1 MKKWI
6 KLIILVIVCIGC
18 IGFIRWLTERI
29 DDKTNMQPISII
41 AYKNNDETAD
51 AIQIWID
58 YNENQ
63 LYAEKSPIYSIS
75 VDNRL

>member
-1 MKKWI
+1 MYRMYR
-6 KLIILVIVCIGC
+6 
-18 IGFIRWLTERI
+18 FYRWLTERI

-75 VDNRL
+75 VDNRLYEDIFPQYYSEE